1 VYRVNRPMM
10 CETSTSGIQHGA
22 RRHLARLGSVALL
35 MMLAVTFTGASHA
48 QEASDT
54 KASEPVQSGSPA
66 EAKTAASSAQNAK
79 GGISVELNKLEPQG
93 DSCRAYVVIRN
104 EGDTRYQSFK
114 LDLIEFRTD
123 GIIGHRFAI
132 DLGPVRPEKTLV
144 KLFDIAG
151 TACEEIG
158 SFLIND
164 VMECSTDSGSRDDC
178 FSGLSVSTRADADL
192 TK

>member
-1 VYRVNRPMM
+1 MYRVNRPMM
-10 CETSTSGIQHGA
+10 CATSTSGIQHGA
-22 RRHLARLGSVALL
+22 RRHLARLGSFALL

-48 QEASDT
+48 LEASDS
-54 KASEPVQSGSPA
+54 KAPEPAQSETP
-66 EAKTAASSAQNAK
+66 ASSAQDTK
-79 GGISVELNKLEPQG
+79 DGISVELNKLEPQG

-104 EGDTRYQSFK
+104 AGDTRYQNFK

-132 DLGPVRPEKTLV
+132 DLGPIRPEKTLV
-144 KLFDIAG
+144 KLFDIDG

-164 VMECSTDSGSRDDC
+164 VMECSTDSGPRDDC

>member
-1 VYRVNRPMM
+1 MAAMLLLAGSGASLAQQADETAPDSGAAA
-10 CETSTSGIQHGA
+10 ETSAAAESPETASETGG
-22 RRHLARLGSVALL
+22 VAL
-35 MMLAVTFTGASHA
+35 
-48 QEASDT
+48 
-54 KASEPVQSGSPA
+54 
-66 EAKTAASSAQNAK
+66 
-79 GGISVELNKLEPQG
+79 ELNKLVQQG

-104 EGDTRYQSFK
+104 QGDRHYESFK

-132 DLGPVRPEKTLV
+132 DLGPIRPEKTLV
-144 KLFDIAG
+144 KLFDIAD

-164 VMECSTDSGSRDDC
+164 IMECSTDSGAIDDC
-178 FSGLSVSTRADADL
+178 FSGLSVSTRADAEL